1 MNYSATNN
9 PASCFNFHCLI
20 NTNLYFQVL
29 YDIWDRQS
37 YLETSKGK
45 LSTTATSKSSLSILV
60 NSSIS
65 EKFSLNAGELY
76 SLYRTVKAW
85 SLLLFHSVMELRM
98 CHLQQKNS
106 WSWHWNKS
114 CPTAVIRCFCLRWQ
128 MNPFYLNIVRFEHNM
143 SWVYSFGEHCCI
155 IIIIIVPYK
164 EEKSCPYNIVKYKNC
179 SEVAPIFTLGLIWC
193 HTMEHLKSK
202 NVATRKDFSYEK
214 AFSWSTSQ

>member
-1 MNYSATNN
+1 MKKCHIFRFWLILLLFNVFWFKIFDFDTFLCFFTPFWVRLDSFWLIFNRKSVIFFKLWHLQKNIFNWFFTFEYFYLLKVVNYSATNN

-65 EKFSLNAGELY
+65 EKFPLNARELY

-106 WSWHWNKS
+106 WS
-114 CPTAVIRCFCLRWQ
+114 
-128 MNPFYLNIVRFEHNM
+128 
-143 SWVYSFGEHCCI
+143 
-155 IIIIIVPYK
+155 
-164 EEKSCPYNIVKYKNC
+164 
-179 SEVAPIFTLGLIWC
+179 
-193 HTMEHLKSK
+193 
-202 NVATRKDFSYEK
+202 
-214 AFSWSTSQ
+214 